1 MSFEYTVYG
10 DVKFELSYS
19 EEELRAIIMGYI
31 ESKQDEGSFTYLKLC
46 RFLIDKASQ
55 DGHLQGAKQ
64 GVYYESPQL
73 KPAQYTRV
81 SRILW
86 SFILSGKVFVDFY
99 SNEYVSHSP
108 NDTSFG
114 IIQDNKK

>member
-19 EEELRAIIMGYI
+19 DEELKDIIMGFI
-31 ESKQDEGSFTYLKLC
+31 RANQEEGSFTYLRLC
-46 RFLIDKASQ
+46 RFLIETASQ
-55 DGHLQGAKQ
+55 DNHLQGAKQ
-64 GVYYESPQL
+64 GVYYQSPQL

-86 SFILSGKVFVDFY
+86 SFILSGRVFVDFY
-99 SNEYVSHSP
+99 NNEYVSHSP
-108 NDTSFG
+108 DDTTFG
-114 IIQDNKK
+114 IIQDIEK